1 MKMEGFQINYTDLSD
16 LFWEYKRKIENL
28 IENIDNCIERINMF
42 TENAVFTGKT
52 GDAVKSYL
60 GEAHITILSG
70 IKVTAQKL
78 LDNMAAY
85 KDGYRAIDSSTNFKL
100 DEEAIQEFRKKL
112 ASNYEDTD
120 EYTGKIRSALSE
132 VSDISDVG
140 MPDSNGVFDIHEQ
153 MDSDLIKL
161 VSNVNS
167 YERENVVRL
176 ENSVELLL
184 ENLQSCLSKIG
195 LSQGA
200 IESYETGSFI
210 TGKDAGTL
218 NTGIKIFGDLHEK
231 NKEAYDEIYETEQK
245 IKDEAE
251 KRKTQGIWRIVGGA
265 VLIATG
271 AACIVLTGGA
281 ATPVVADVAVAVGRG
296 TAVFGAA
303 DAIEG
308 TQDIYYGS
316 TGDIDSTAVNGIK
329 DDLFQGNED
338 AYYLTEN
345 AFAFAASAMIPIGQA
360 STAGN
365 LTFKSTA
372 TIVAKEGI
380 SMGAGAGA
388 QKITTDVTGND
399 TAGMVAGMVASGV
412 TAKGLNGIEAE
423 ANKLAKAPKGIDGV
437 TEGAGNL
444 AEDVGKA
451 GKGLEG
457 AAKGAESAAE
467 DAGKVVETSYGKS
480 REIIQCSDINSKEV
494 AKVEE
499 KVPVSDAV
507 MKSLEGSG
515 LTSDRIKEIRD
526 LPKPDYSKGEFVN
539 RDVNKPDPKTYL
551 NPDYYQKHLEPF
563 EKTGCYRIQR
573 TDPMLPDDQYGG
585 VLGHNSGLF
594 VTSGEDMMKVLKEAD
609 GDVSKLEKIFGMD
622 EGDWGKNPVIIRVDD
637 PQHLRIPDGNEMGA
651 WTKYYIP
658 GGFTSGNQAEAVID
672 SVPRG
677 EYQVMK
683 FNNPELMNWMKK
695 GIGE

>member
-1 MKMEGFQINYTDLSD
+1 MEGFQINYTDLSD
-16 LFWEYKRKIENL
+16 LFWEYKRKIDNL
-28 IENIDNCIERINMF
+28 IENIDNCIEKINMF

-70 IKVTAQKL
+70 IKVTAQTL

-251 KRKTQGIWRIVGGA
+251 KRKTQGIWRTVGGA

-271 AACIVLTGGA
+271 VACIVLTGGA
-281 ATPVVADVAVAVGRG
+281 AIPIVADVAVAVGSG

-399 TAGMVAGMVASGV
+399 TAGMVAGMVASGM

-467 DAGKVVETSYGKS
+467 DAGKVVESGKKTIISTLGNEIDITPSLKHTSVNKNPGPYGEVNTS
-480 REIIQCSDINSKEV
+480 VDIL
-494 AKVEE
+494 
-499 KVPVSDAV
+499 DA
-507 MKSLEGSG
+507 EGN
-515 LTSDRIKEIRD
+515 IKTRRWYDSEG
-526 LPKPDYSKGEFVN
+526 KAY
-539 RDVNKPDPKTYL
+539 RDVDMSDHGNPKEHPEVPHEHTWEYNNGKPKR
-551 NPDYYQKHLEPF
+551 N
-563 EKTGCYRIQR
+563 
-573 TDPMLPDDQYGG
+573 
-585 VLGHNSGLF
+585 
-594 VTSGEDMMKVLKEAD
+594 
-609 GDVSKLEKIFGMD
+609 
-622 EGDWGKNPVIIRVDD
+622 
-637 PQHLRIPDGNEMGA
+637 
-651 WTKYYIP
+651 
-658 GGFTSGNQAEAVID
+658 
-672 SVPRG
+672 
-677 EYQVMK
+677 
-683 FNNPELMNWMKK
+683 
-695 GIGE
+695 

>member
-1 MKMEGFQINYTDLSD
+1 MEGFQINYTDLSD

-28 IENIDNCIERINMF
+28 IENIDNCIEKINMF

-70 IKVTAQKL
+70 IKVTAQTL

-251 KRKTQGIWRIVGGA
+251 KRKTQGIWRMVGGA

-281 ATPVVADVAVAVGRG
+281 AIPIVADVAVAVGSG

-345 AFAFAASAMIPIGQA
+345 AFAFAASAMIPIGHA

-437 TEGAGNL
+437 TE
-444 AEDVGKA
+444 EA

-467 DAGKVVETSYGKS
+467 DVGKVVESGSSSGK
-480 REIIQCSDINSKEV
+480 V
-494 AKVEE
+494 W
-499 KVPVSDAV
+499 
-507 MKSLEGSG
+507 
-515 LTSDRIKEIRD
+515 
-526 LPKPDYSKGEFVN
+526 DYSKQFDGELANFNAGYEIKNVIKEDLYLVQFHSNAEVGSGRSLKYWTTFDAAN
-539 RDVNKPDPKTYL
+539 RISTVD
-551 NPDYYQKHLEPF
+551 DYMNQMALLSNWGARDNVSIAKIPAGTKIKYAIGTAKEQVGAIESRPGGGLQILF
-563 EKTGCYRIQR
+563 EKFDDGWVLDTR
-573 TDPMLPDDQYGG
+573 PLP
-585 VLGHNSGLF
+585 
-594 VTSGEDMMKVLKEAD
+594 
-609 GDVSKLEKIFGMD
+609 
-622 EGDWGKNPVIIRVDD
+622 
-637 PQHLRIPDGNEMGA
+637 
-651 WTKYYIP
+651 
-658 GGFTSGNQAEAVID
+658 
-672 SVPRG
+672 
-677 EYQVMK
+677 
-683 FNNPELMNWMKK
+683 
-695 GIGE
+695 

>member
-1 MKMEGFQINYTDLSD
+1 MEGFQINYTDLSD

-28 IENIDNCIERINMF
+28 IENIDNCIERISMF

-70 IKVTAQKL
+70 IKVTAQTL

-251 KRKTQGIWRIVGGA
+251 KRKTQGIWRTVGGA

-281 ATPVVADVAVAVGRG
+281 AIPIVADVAVAVGSG

-345 AFAFAASAMIPIGQA
+345 AFAFAASAMIPIGHA

-423 ANKLAKAPKGIDGV
+423 VNKLAKAPKGIDGV
-437 TEGAGNL
+437 TEGVGNL
-444 AEDVGKA
+444 AEDV
-451 GKGLEG
+451 
-457 AAKGAESAAE
+457 
-467 DAGKVVETSYGKS
+467 GKVVETSYGKS
-480 REIIQCSDINSKEV
+480 SLIELKNTDNFMDSTIEHIFEGNVRRGKAGGYHYECIKDTAGNIVNGTEVLINDLGVYKAQVEV
-494 AKVEE
+494 N
-499 KVPVSDAV
+499 
-507 MKSLEGSG
+507 G
-515 LTSDRIKEIRD
+515 I
-526 LPKPDYSKGEFVN
+526 PK
-539 RDVNKPDPKTYL
+539 
-551 NPDYYQKHLEPF
+551 
-563 EKTGCYRIQR
+563 
-573 TDPMLPDDQYGG
+573 
-585 VLGHNSGLF
+585 
-594 VTSGEDMMKVLKEAD
+594 
-609 GDVSKLEKIFGMD
+609 
-622 EGDWGKNPVIIRVDD
+622 
-637 PQHLRIPDGNEMGA
+637 
-651 WTKYYIP
+651 
-658 GGFTSGNQAEAVID
+658 SGNGGYSTFFPKEKSPQDVID
-672 SVPRG
+672 SIN
-677 EYQVMK
+677 EAY
-683 FNNPELMNWMKK
+683 NNKVFVVGSKNSYI
-695 GIGE
+695 GISNNGLEIEMYINNNGKIISAFPKE

>member
-16 LFWEYKRKIENL
+16 LFWEYKRKIDNL
-28 IENIDNCIERINMF
+28 IENIDNCIEKINMF

-70 IKVTAQKL
+70 IKVTAQTL
-78 LDNMAAY
+78 LGNMAAY

-195 LSQGA
+195 ISQCA
-200 IESYETGSFI
+200 IESYKTGSFI
-210 TGKDAGTL
+210 KGKDADAL

-251 KRKTQGIWRIVGGA
+251 KRKTQGIWRTVGGA

-281 ATPVVADVAVAVGRG
+281 AIPIVADVAVAVGSG

-423 ANKLAKAPKGIDGV
+423 ANKLAKPKLGDVGDGGDAV
-437 TEGAGNL
+437 LNDADGPVVKEGSIEQLSEIEYKELTGYEYLDTQLGNL
-444 AEDVGKA
+444 KDKVKLNQYQSAESVNDWWANNGYDRPPYTPKTVVQDITLDCDTIFVRVYDGNISGLRGGWVMCAEDIKGLTPEQIQQKFALPSTPKYIGEVKLKA
-451 GKGLEG
+451 GSNIRMGEVNPNYGFNGGGIQFDLKGQYIGEF
-457 AAKGAESAAE
+457 
-467 DAGKVVETSYGKS
+467 
-480 REIIQCSDINSKEV
+480 
-494 AKVEE
+494 
-499 KVPVSDAV
+499 
-507 MKSLEGSG
+507 
-515 LTSDRIKEIRD
+515 KEIGS
-526 LPKPDYSKGEFVN
+526 LV
-539 RDVNKPDPKTYL
+539 
-551 NPDYYQKHLEPF
+551 
-563 EKTGCYRIQR
+563 
-573 TDPMLPDDQYGG
+573 
-585 VLGHNSGLF
+585 
-594 VTSGEDMMKVLKEAD
+594 
-609 GDVSKLEKIFGMD
+609 
-622 EGDWGKNPVIIRVDD
+622 DWSMGK
-637 PQHLRIPDGNEMGA
+637 
-651 WTKYYIP
+651 
-658 GGFTSGNQAEAVID
+658 
-672 SVPRG
+672 
-677 EYQVMK
+677 
-683 FNNPELMNWMKK
+683 
-695 GIGE
+695 

>member
-1 MKMEGFQINYTDLSD
+1 MEGFQINYTDLSD

-70 IKVTAQKL
+70 IKVTAQTL

-120 EYTGKIRSALSE
+120 EHTGKIRSVLSE

-210 TGKDAGTL
+210 TGKDAGAL

-251 KRKTQGIWRIVGGA
+251 KRKTQGIWRTVGGA

-281 ATPVVADVAVAVGRG
+281 ATPIVADVAVAVGSG

-388 QKITTDVTGND
+388 QKLTTDVTGND

-423 ANKLAKAPKGIDGV
+423 ANKLAKAPKGIDGAAKGV
-437 TEGAGNL
+437 ENL
-444 AEDVGKA
+444 AEDVISESGVNIRGA
-451 GKGLEG
+451 GD
-457 AAKGAESAAE
+457 ESGSNTFGNYSTKI
-467 DAGKVVETSYGKS
+467 DSKVTVVEKQELPSWLIDTYKDGVYRTVVTNEDITVYRSFGYNAEAGGAFATSS
-480 REIIQCSDINSKEV
+480 P
-494 AKVEE
+494 A
-499 KVPVSDAV
+499 
-507 MKSLEGSG
+507 
-515 LTSDRIKEIRD
+515 
-526 LPKPDYSKGEFVN
+526 VN
-539 RDVNKPDPKTYL
+539 RIQTKVDSAILPEWKNTLRYEAEIVIPKGTTLNIGRVGEQFTMSGTRLAGDADQFLLPQNWDLNWIKSIREVKP
-551 NPDYYQKHLEPF
+551 
-563 EKTGCYRIQR
+563 
-573 TDPMLPDDQYGG
+573 
-585 VLGHNSGLF
+585 
-594 VTSGEDMMKVLKEAD
+594 
-609 GDVSKLEKIFGMD
+609 
-622 EGDWGKNPVIIRVDD
+622 
-637 PQHLRIPDGNEMGA
+637 
-651 WTKYYIP
+651 
-658 GGFTSGNQAEAVID
+658 
-672 SVPRG
+672 
-677 EYQVMK
+677 
-683 FNNPELMNWMKK
+683 
-695 GIGE
+695 

>member
-1 MKMEGFQINYTDLSD
+1 M
-16 LFWEYKRKIENL
+16 
-28 IENIDNCIERINMF
+28 
-42 TENAVFTGKT
+42 
-52 GDAVKSYL
+52 
-60 GEAHITILSG
+60 
-70 IKVTAQKL
+70 
-78 LDNMAAY
+78 
-85 KDGYRAIDSSTNFKL
+85 
-100 DEEAIQEFRKKL
+100 
-112 ASNYEDTD
+112 
-120 EYTGKIRSALSE
+120 
-132 VSDISDVG
+132 
-140 MPDSNGVFDIHEQ
+140 
-153 MDSDLIKL
+153 
-161 VSNVNS
+161 
-167 YERENVVRL
+167 VRL

-210 TGKDAGTL
+210 TGKDAGAL

-251 KRKTQGIWRIVGGA
+251 KRKTQGIWRTVGGA

-281 ATPVVADVAVAVGRG
+281 AIPIVADVAVAVGSG

-423 ANKLAKAPKGIDGV
+423 ANKLAKAPKGVDGV
-437 TEGAGNL
+437 TEKAGNL

-467 DAGKVVETSYGKS
+467 DAGKVVESGTDSWNMVEGGGTINGREYSQHAMERMAPDTPQVRAELSRRAEKS
-480 REIIQCSDINSKEV
+480 ATQRGLKVGTQEYYEYCKKYVDPRNIPPSVIEDAISSTKGIPGNRPDTFIHETADVKIVINS
-494 AKVEE
+494 AGKVIT
-499 KVPVSDAV
+499 V
-507 MKSLEGSG
+507 
-515 LTSDRIKEIRD
+515 I
-526 LPKPDYSKGEFVN
+526 PK
-539 RDVNKPDPKTYL
+539 
-551 NPDYYQKHLEPF
+551 
-563 EKTGCYRIQR
+563 
-573 TDPMLPDDQYGG
+573 
-585 VLGHNSGLF
+585 
-594 VTSGEDMMKVLKEAD
+594 
-609 GDVSKLEKIFGMD
+609 
-622 EGDWGKNPVIIRVDD
+622 
-637 PQHLRIPDGNEMGA
+637 
-651 WTKYYIP
+651 
-658 GGFTSGNQAEAVID
+658 
-672 SVPRG
+672 
-677 EYQVMK
+677 
-683 FNNPELMNWMKK
+683 
-695 GIGE
+695 

>member
-1 MKMEGFQINYTDLSD
+1 MEGFQINYTDLSD

-28 IENIDNCIERINMF
+28 IENIDNCIERINTF

-70 IKVTAQKL
+70 IKVTAQTL

-200 IESYETGSFI
+200 IEIYETGSFI

-251 KRKTQGIWRIVGGA
+251 KRKTQGIWRMVGGA

-281 ATPVVADVAVAVGRG
+281 AIPIVADVAVAVGSG

-380 SMGAGAGA
+380 SMGVGAGA

-437 TEGAGNL
+437 TEGAGNV
-444 AEDVGKA
+444 AEDVGKIVESG
-451 GKGLEG
+451 GKIFKFSDMTESEIVKIVERYRKKAPIEIPDTAKYKAKSMADGYEQISYKWNDGTYKYEVRWHTRTSGAPEG
-457 AAKGAESAAE
+457 QGNTW
-467 DAGKVVETSYGKS
+467 V
-480 REIIQCSDINSKEV
+480 
-494 AKVEE
+494 
-499 KVPVSDAV
+499 
-507 MKSLEGSG
+507 
-515 LTSDRIKEIRD
+515 
-526 LPKPDYSKGEFVN
+526 
-539 RDVNKPDPKTYL
+539 
-551 NPDYYQKHLEPF
+551 
-563 EKTGCYRIQR
+563 IQR
-573 TDPMLPDDQYGG
+573 T
-585 VLGHNSGLF
+585 
-594 VTSGEDMMKVLKEAD
+594 
-609 GDVSKLEKIFGMD
+609 
-622 EGDWGKNPVIIRVDD
+622 
-637 PQHLRIPDGNEMGA
+637 
-651 WTKYYIP
+651 IP
-658 GGFTSGNQAEAVID
+658 GNGD
-672 SVPRG
+672 
-677 EYQVMK
+677 
-683 FNNPELMNWMKK
+683 KK
-695 GIGE
+695 PSTQFLIGENEWVEGWKWYDAISARKNGTATQEQIELLDKGHWKE

>member
-1 MKMEGFQINYTDLSD
+1 MEGFQINYTDLSD

-28 IENIDNCIERINMF
+28 IENIDNCIEKINMF

-70 IKVTAQKL
+70 IKVTAQTL

-195 LSQGA
+195 LSQCA

-251 KRKTQGIWRIVGGA
+251 KRKTQGIWRTVGGA

-281 ATPVVADVAVAVGRG
+281 AIPIVADVAVAVGSG

-329 DDLFQGNED
+329 DGLFQGNED

-345 AFAFAASAMIPIGQA
+345 AFAFAASAMIPIGHA

-444 AEDVGKA
+444 VEDVGKA

-585 VLGHNSGLF
+585 VLGHNSCLLY
-594 VTSGEDMMKVLKEAD
+594 TSDAAD
-609 GDVSKLEKIFGMD
+609 E
-622 EGDWGKNPVIIRVDD
+622 
-637 PQHLRIPDGNEMGA
+637 
-651 WTKYYIP
+651 
-658 GGFTSGNQAEAVID
+658 
-672 SVPRG
+672 
-677 EYQVMK
+677 
-683 FNNPELMNWMKK
+683 
-695 GIGE
+695 